1 MITDNI
7 NTEEEGKGGGEREV
21 FRKRGLRRKGKYGTE
36 NGGDLKKKMG

>member
-7 NTEEEGKGGGEREV
+7 DTEEDRKGEGEREV
-21 FRKRGLRRKGKYGTE
+21 FRKRGLRRKGRYGTE